1 MAKND
6 FDIDFDFEEEYG
18 FDPKAILGSEFDDED
33 LDLSEFEADALGVD
47 LAADEAEKTDYS
59 DFDVD
64 DLDLDDLDLKEAEE
78 EQTSLF
84 DEDAFADE
92 EISDEDA
99 FSEADFDDD
108 FDEGDDLLDFSRR
121 ETFFDAP
128 VEEEPAAQEAPAFD
142 DTAYEAA
149 AVEEEITQQLQQMQE
164 EDAPE
169 DEEDDLDDDS
179 EELEEEEKPSR
190 RRISKP
196 HVSIK
201 FTVPPVLTKLVALY
215 MPPKEITNPQV
226 DPNNPRRRRKKS
238 KLQIFKE
245 AYLPAILA
253 VLTLV
258 MILSFCIGALG
269 NAIDRKR
276 MNDEAAK
283 ASSEQAAQEAER
295 VAIEAS
301 RVMDKAKLLAAG
313 YDYEQAIDVLDDFS
327 GNMEDYPEMV
337 SLKSEY
343 VNAMGKLIH
352 WNDPNAVPNLSFHV
366 LIEDASRAFSDKE
379 LGGMYNR
386 NFVTTE
392 EFSRILEQLYA
403 NGYVLVDFD
412 SFISSNAGT
421 DGTQTFFVDGVQL
434 PEGKK
439 PVMITETM
447 VNYFSYMIEKDND
460 GAYGDGFASKLVV
473 TASGDVKAEY
483 VDANGQTL
491 TGDYDLVPILE
502 SFIKSHP
509 DFSYRGARATLAV
522 TGSEGIFGYR
532 INTSV
537 ISTKGND
544 YYSEQVA
551 GAQKVVEAL
560 REKGY
565 TMACF
570 TYNNVS
576 YKEKNANQI
585 SADVTSWTNEITPV
599 LGAVDVL
606 VYARTADIGD
616 YTGNKFTVLY
626 NAGFRYFV
634 TNGDTASTSVNS
646 SFVKQTRLMVTGE
659 NMAWKSSS
667 FADLFD
673 CNAVINLTARGGNVP
688 H

>member
-18 FDPKAILGSEFDDED
+18 FDPKAILDSEFDDED
-33 LDLSEFEADALGVD
+33 LDLSEFETDVLGID
-47 LAADEAEKTDYS
+47 LAEEEPREPDYS
-59 DFDVD
+59 DFNVD
-64 DLDLDDLDLKEAEE
+64 DLDLDDAAEDAAEAE
-78 EQTSLF
+78 L
-84 DEDAFADE
+84 
-92 EISDEDA
+92 
-99 FSEADFDDD
+99 DDD
-108 FDEGDDLLDFSRR
+108 EFVDEVMAEDMFDAEDFGDDYDEGEDLLDFSRR
-121 ETFFDAP
+121 ESFFD
-128 VEEEPAAQEAPAFD
+128 VPAAESVQPKAPAYD
-142 DTAYEAA
+142 DTAYEEA
-149 AVEEEITQQLQQMQE
+149 AVEEQITQQLQQMQG
-164 EDAPE
+164 EDISE
-169 DEEDDLDDDS
+169 DEISEDVDL
-179 EELEEEEKPSR
+179 EAEEEAEETSR
-190 RRISKP
+190 RRPSKP
-196 HVSIK
+196 RQPIK
-201 FTVPPVLTKLVALY
+201 LTVPPILTKLVALY
-215 MPPKEITNPQV
+215 MPPKEITNPQP

-258 MILSFCIGALG
+258 MILSFCVGALG
-269 NAIDRKR
+269 NAIDRKK
-276 MNDEAAK
+276 MNDEAK
-283 ASSEQAAQEAER
+283 ASSEAAAEAEEER

-301 RVMDKAKLLAAG
+301 RIMDDAKLLAAG
-313 YDYEQAIDVLDDFS
+313 YDYDMAIDVLDSFT
-327 GNMEDYPEMV
+327 GNMDDYPEMV

-343 VNAMGKLIH
+343 VNAMSKLIH
-352 WNDPNAVPNLSFHV
+352 WSDPNAIPNLSFHV
-366 LIEDASRAFSDKE
+366 LIEDPARAFADKE

-392 EFSRILEQLYA
+392 EFSRILEHLYA

-412 SFISSNAGT
+412 SFISSNTGT
-421 DGTQTFFVDGVQL
+421 DGTETFFADGVML

-447 VNYFSYMIEKDND
+447 VNYFSYMIDKDAD
-460 GAYGDGFASKLVV
+460 GDYGDGFASKLVV
-473 TASGDVKAEY
+473 TPSGDVKAEY

-502 SFIKSHP
+502 SFIKAHP
-509 DFSYRGARATLAV
+509 DFSYQGARATLAV
-522 TGSEGIFGYR
+522 TGSQGIFGYR
-532 INTSV
+532 INTAV
-537 ISTKGND
+537 ISTQGND

-551 GAQKVVEAL
+551 GAQKVVDAL
-560 REKGY
+560 RAKGY

-570 TYNNVS
+570 TYDNVS

-585 SADVTSWTNEITPV
+585 SADLTSWTNEISPV
-599 LGAVDVL
+599 IGDVDVL

-634 TNGDTASTSVNS
+634 TNGNEAVTTVNS

-659 NMAWKSSS
+659 HLAWNASNFSE
-667 FADLFD
+667 LFD
-673 CNAVINLTARGGNVP
+673 CNAVLNLTARGGSVP

>member
-6 FDIDFDFEEEYG
+6 FDIDFDFEKEYG
-18 FDPKAILGSEFDDED
+18 FDPKAILDSEFNDED
-33 LDLSEFEADALGVD
+33 LDLSEFDTDALGID
-47 LAADEAEKTDYS
+47 LAAEEEKEPDYS

-64 DLDLDDLDLKEAEE
+64 DLDLEEAPEE
-78 EQTSLF
+78 TAF
-84 DEDAFADE
+84 DEDEFVDE
-92 EISDEDA
+92 VIPEEDA
-99 FSEADFDDD
+99 FSEADFGEDY
-108 FDEGDDLLDFSRR
+108 DEGDDLLDFSRR
-121 ETFFDAP
+121 ESFFDAP
-128 VEEEPAAQEAPAFD
+128 VEEVNPAEEEVP
-142 DTAYEAA
+142 AYEQA

-164 EDAPE
+164 QDMPG
-169 DEEDDLDDDS
+169 DEMEDLDDDS
-179 EELEEEEKPSR
+179 AEEEDAPSR
-190 RRISKP
+190 RRPSKP
-196 HVSIK
+196 RQPIK
-201 FTVPPVLTKLVALY
+201 LTVPPFLTKLVALY
-215 MPPKEITNPQV
+215 MPPKEITNPQP
-226 DPNNPRRRRKKS
+226 DPNNPRRRRRKS

-258 MILSFCIGALG
+258 MVFTICVGALG
-269 NAIDRKR
+269 NAIERKK
-276 MNDEAAK
+276 MNDQAAK
-283 ASSEQAAQEAER
+283 ESSEQAALEADR

-301 RVMDKAKLLAAG
+301 RVMEDAKLLAAG
-313 YDYEQAIDVLDDFS
+313 YNYSQAIEVLNSFT
-327 GNMEDYPEMV
+327 GNVDDYPEMV
-337 SLKSEY
+337 ALKSEY
-343 VNAMGKLIH
+343 VNAMGKLVE
-352 WNDPNAVPNLSFHV
+352 WNDPNAIPNLSFHV
-366 LIEDASRAFSDKE
+366 LIEDPARAFSDGE
-379 LGGMYNR
+379 YGGLYNR

-392 EFSRILEQLYA
+392 EFSRILQNLYA
-403 NGYVLVDFD
+403 NNYVLVDYD
-412 SFISSNAGT
+412 SFVSSNAGT

-447 VNYFSYMIEKDND
+447 VNYFNYMIDKDND

-473 TASGDVKAEY
+473 TPSGDVKAEY

-502 SFIKSHP
+502 TFIKAHP
-509 DFSYRGARATLAV
+509 DFSYQGARAILAV

-537 ISTKGND
+537 ISTQGND

-551 GAQKVVEAL
+551 GAQRVVDAL

-570 TYNNVS
+570 TYGNVS

-599 LGAVDVL
+599 IGEVDVL
-606 VYARTADIGD
+606 VYARTCDIGD

-634 TNGDTASTSVNS
+634 TNGDEPSTSVNS

-659 NMAWKSSS
+659 NMAWKASN

-673 CNAVINLTARGGNVP
+673 CNTVINLTARGGSVP